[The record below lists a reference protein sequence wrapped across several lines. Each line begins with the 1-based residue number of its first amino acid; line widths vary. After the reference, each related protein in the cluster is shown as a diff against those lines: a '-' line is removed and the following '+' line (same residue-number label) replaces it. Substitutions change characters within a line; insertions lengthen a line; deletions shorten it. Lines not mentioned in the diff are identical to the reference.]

1 MTRFGVMKHLK
12 VLEDAGLVVTRR
24 PGGRNCIF

>member
-12 VLEDAGLVVTRR
+12 VLEDAGLVA
-24 PGGRNCIF
+24 PAGQGGRNCIF